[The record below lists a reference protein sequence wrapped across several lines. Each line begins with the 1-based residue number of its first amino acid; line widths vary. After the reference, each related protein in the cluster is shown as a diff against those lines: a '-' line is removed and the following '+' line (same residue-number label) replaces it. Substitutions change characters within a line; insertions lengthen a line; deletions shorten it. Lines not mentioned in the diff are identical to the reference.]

1 MTSKPNPAKKRGLGR
16 GLEALLGPK
25 GAAAAVPAAAAPA
38 IDPAGGPQ
46 PGEVLR
52 HLPVGQL
59 QPGKYQP
66 RREMD
71 EAKLGELSESIKA
84 QGVIQPIV
92 VRELSPGLFE
102 IVAGERRWRA
112 SQLAGLAEVPVV
124 VRELDD
130 RTVIAMALI
139 ENIQREDLNPLEE
152 AQALQRLIDEFSL
165 THAEAAEAVGRSRA
179 SVSNL
184 LRLLELPVA
193 IRVLL
198 ESRRLEMGHARALLT
213 LAPELASRLAQEAA
227 DQGWSVREVE
237 HRAQQFAAGKVPGAL
252 RKAGAPVRAPQQADI
267 ASLETELSESL
278 GTKVAIAH
286 GRGGKGKLVIH
297 YTDLDTLDGVLD
309 RLRTRPQG

>member
-1 MTSKPNPAKKRGLGR
+1 MTSKPALGKKRGLGR
-16 GLEALLGPK
+16 GLDALLGPK
-25 GAAAAVPAAAAPA
+25 GAVTQVQQATAVVEPL
-38 IDPAGGPQ
+38 

-52 HLPVGQL
+52 KLPVKQL

-71 EAKLGELSESIKA
+71 PTKLDELAESIKA
-84 QGVIQPIV
+84 QGVIQPIL
-92 VRELSPGLFE
+92 VRQLATDSYE

-112 SQLAGLAEVPVV
+112 SQLAGLDEVPVV
-124 VRELDD
+124 VRELED

-152 AQALQRLIDEFSL
+152 AEALQRLISEFTL
-165 THAEAAEAVGRSRA
+165 THAEAAQAVGRSRA
-179 SVSNL
+179 AVSNL

-213 LAPELASRLAQEAA
+213 LAPELASKLAQEAA

-237 HRAQQFAAGKVPGAL
+237 HRAQQFAAGKVPGNL
-252 RKAGAPVRAPQQADI
+252 RRKPSPGAPQADI

-278 GTKVAIAH
+278 GARVAINH
-286 GRGGKGKLVIH
+286 GRGGKGKLIIH
-297 YTDLDTLDGVLD
+297 YTDLDTLDGVLEK
-309 RLRTRPQG
+309 LRTRKD

>member
-1 MTSKPNPAKKRGLGR
+1 MSAAKKRGLGR
-16 GLEALLGPK
+16 GLDALLGPK
-25 GAAAAVPAAAAPA
+25 GAVTPVSVAAVAE
-38 IDPAGGPQ
+38 PQ

-52 HLPVGQL
+52 KLQIDLL

-71 EAKLGELSESIKA
+71 EAKLSELSESIKA
-84 QGVIQPIV
+84 QGVIQPIL
-92 VRELSPGLFE
+92 VRQVEGGRYE

-112 SQLAGLAEVPVV
+112 SRLAGLDEVPVV
-124 VRELDD
+124 VRELED

-152 AQALQRLIDEFSL
+152 AEALQRLISEFSL
-165 THAEAAEAVGRSRA
+165 THAEAAQAVGRSRA

-184 LRLLELPVA
+184 LRLIDLPAGV
-193 IRVLL
+193 RVLL

-213 LAPELASRLAQEAA
+213 LAPELATKLAQDAA
-227 DQGWSVREVE
+227 DEGWSVREVE
-237 HRAQQFAAGKVPGAL
+237 HRAQQFAAGKVPGA
-252 RKAGAPVRAPQQADI
+252 RKARPAPSAPQADI

-278 GTKVAIAH
+278 GTRVAINH

-297 YTDLDTLDGVLD
+297 YTDLDTLDGVLE
-309 RLRTRPQG
+309 RLRTRQHG

>member
-1 MTSKPNPAKKRGLGR
+1 MTSKPALGKKRGLGR
-16 GLEALLGPK
+16 GLDALLGPK
-25 GAAAAVPAAAAPA
+25 GAVTQVQQAAAVVEPL
-38 IDPAGGPQ
+38 

-52 HLPVGQL
+52 KLPVKQL

-71 EAKLGELSESIKA
+71 PTKLDELAESIKA
-84 QGVIQPIV
+84 QGVIQPIL
-92 VRELSPGLFE
+92 VRQLAADSYE

-112 SQLAGLAEVPVV
+112 SQLAGLDEVPVV
-124 VRELDD
+124 VRELED

-152 AQALQRLIDEFSL
+152 AEALQRLISEFTL
-165 THAEAAEAVGRSRA
+165 THAEAAQAVGRSRA
-179 SVSNL
+179 AVSNL

-213 LAPELASRLAQEAA
+213 LAPELASKLAQEAA

-252 RKAGAPVRAPQQADI
+252 RKKPSPGAPQADI

-278 GTKVAIAH
+278 GARVAINH
-286 GRGGKGKLVIH
+286 GRGGKGKLIIH
-297 YTDLDTLDGVLD
+297 YTDLDTLDGVLEK
-309 RLRTRPQG
+309 LRTRKS

>member
-1 MTSKPNPAKKRGLGR
+1 MTSKPALGKKRGLGR
-16 GLEALLGPK
+16 GLDALLGPK
-25 GAAAAVPAAAAPA
+25 GAVTQAQQATTVVEPL
-38 IDPAGGPQ
+38 

-52 HLPVGQL
+52 KLPVKQL

-66 RREMD
+66 RREMEPTKLD
-71 EAKLGELSESIKA
+71 ELAESIKA
-84 QGVIQPIV
+84 QGVIQPIL
-92 VRELSPGLFE
+92 VRQLATDSYE

-112 SQLAGLAEVPVV
+112 SQLAGLDEVPVV
-124 VRELDD
+124 VRELED

-152 AQALQRLIDEFSL
+152 AEALQRLISEFTL
-165 THAEAAEAVGRSRA
+165 THAEAAQAVGRSRA
-179 SVSNL
+179 AVSNL

-213 LAPELASRLAQEAA
+213 LAPELASKLAQEAA

-237 HRAQQFAAGKVPGAL
+237 HRAQQFAAGKVPGAV
-252 RKAGAPVRAPQQADI
+252 RKKPSAGAPQADI

-278 GTKVAIAH
+278 GARVAINH
-286 GRGGKGKLVIH
+286 GRGGKGKLIIH
-297 YTDLDTLDGVLD
+297 YTDLDTLDGVLEK
-309 RLRTRPQG
+309 LRARKG

>member
-1 MTSKPNPAKKRGLGR
+1 MSTPKKRGLGR
-16 GLEALLGPK
+16 GLDALLGPK
-25 GAAAAVPAAAAPA
+25 GAVTPVSVAAVAE
-38 IDPAGGPQ
+38 PQ

-52 HLPVGQL
+52 KLQIDLL

-71 EAKLGELSESIKA
+71 QAKLSELSESIKA
-84 QGVIQPIV
+84 QGVIQPIL
-92 VRELSPGLFE
+92 VRQVEGGKYE

-112 SQLAGLAEVPVV
+112 SRLAGLDEVPVV
-124 VRELDD
+124 VRELED

-152 AQALQRLIDEFSL
+152 AEALQRLISEFSL
-165 THAEAAEAVGRSRA
+165 THAEAAQAVGRSRA

-184 LRLLELPVA
+184 LRLIDLPIGV
-193 IRVLL
+193 RVLL

-213 LAPELASRLAQEAA
+213 LAPELATKLAQDAA
-227 DQGWSVREVE
+227 DEGWSVREVE
-237 HRAQQFAAGKVPGAL
+237 HRAQQFAAGKVPNA
-252 RKAGAPVRAPQQADI
+252 RNAKPKPAAPQADI

-278 GTKVAIAH
+278 GAKVAISH

-297 YTDLDTLDGVLD
+297 YSDLDTLDGVLE
-309 RLRTRPQG
+309 RLRNRQG

>member
-1 MTSKPNPAKKRGLGR
+1 MTSKPALGKKRGLGR
-16 GLEALLGPK
+16 GLDALLGPK
-25 GAAAAVPAAAAPA
+25 GAVTQAQQATTVVEPL
-38 IDPAGGPQ
+38 

-52 HLPVGQL
+52 KLPVKQL

-71 EAKLGELSESIKA
+71 PTKLDELAESIKA
-84 QGVIQPIV
+84 QGVIQPIL
-92 VRELSPGLFE
+92 VRQLATDSYE

-112 SQLAGLAEVPVV
+112 SQLAGLDEVPVV
-124 VRELDD
+124 VRELED

-152 AQALQRLIDEFSL
+152 AEALQRLISEFTL
-165 THAEAAEAVGRSRA
+165 THAEAAQAVGRSRA
-179 SVSNL
+179 AVSNL

-213 LAPELASRLAQEAA
+213 LAPELASKLAQEAA

-237 HRAQQFAAGKVPGAL
+237 HRAQQFAAGKVPGAV
-252 RKAGAPVRAPQQADI
+252 RKKPSAGAPQADI

-278 GTKVAIAH
+278 GARVAINH
-286 GRGGKGKLVIH
+286 GRGGKGKLIIH
-297 YTDLDTLDGVLD
+297 YTDLDTLDGVLEK
-309 RLRTRPQG
+309 LRARKG